1 MIARLSGTYSGINL
15 NQCIVDVNGVGYLVF
30 IPVGTA
36 EKLKA
41 QEGEKITLAIH
52 TSVREDA
59 IQLYGFKNTQDKS
72 VFSKLVSVSGIGPKI
87 GLAILSDMSASQIA
101 TAIQRD
107 DLPRFVKI
115 PGIGKKT
122 GQRLLLEL
130 KSKFDDIILVDNDD
144 PSQVSQRDELSSA
157 LQNLGYKSN
166 QVDGILERVRESV
179 DADADFETL
188 LKKALQLLS

>member
-1 MIARLSGTYSGINL
+1 MIARLTGTYSGINL

-30 IPVGTA
+30 IPIGTA
-36 EKLKA
+36 EKLSA
-41 QEGEKITLAIH
+41 NEGEIISLAIH

-59 IQLYGFKNTQDKS
+59 IQLYGFKSTQDKS
-72 VFSKLVSVSGIGPKI
+72 VFSKLISVSGIGPKI

-130 KSKFDDIILVDNDD
+130 KSKFDDIILVADEDV
-144 PSQVSQRDELSSA
+144 SQASQRDELSSA
-157 LQNLGYKSN
+157 LQNLGYKAN
-166 QVDGILERVRESV
+166 QVDGILEKVRESV
-179 DADADFETL
+179 DPDADFETQ

>member
-1 MIARLSGTYSGINL
+1 MIARLTGTYSGLNL
-15 NQCIVDVNGVGYLVF
+15 NQCIVDVNGVGYLVH

-36 EKLKA
+36 EKLSA
-41 QEGEKITLAIH
+41 QEGETITLAVH

-59 IQLYGFKNTQDKS
+59 IQLYGFKNAQDKS
-72 VFSKLVSVSGIGPKI
+72 VFGKLISVSGIGPKI

-101 TAIQRD
+101 TAIQHD

-130 KSKFDDIILVDNDD
+130 KSKFSDIILVDTET
-144 PSQVSQRDELSSA
+144 PSTASQRDELSSA
-157 LQNLGYKSN
+157 LLNLGYKAN
-166 QVDGILERVRESV
+166 QISGILERVKESV
-179 DADADFETL
+179 GADADFETQ